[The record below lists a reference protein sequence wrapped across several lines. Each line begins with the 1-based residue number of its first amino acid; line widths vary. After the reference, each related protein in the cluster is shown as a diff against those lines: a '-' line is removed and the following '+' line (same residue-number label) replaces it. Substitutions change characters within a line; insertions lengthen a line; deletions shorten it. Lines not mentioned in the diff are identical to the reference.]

1 MPRLPPAED
10 LEVAESGTVV
20 PVSVFYLL
28 VLALC
33 VTRPGAG
40 RIFVGIFFLVLA
52 TGVNALLIAP
62 DQFLGPD
69 TDLPL

>member
-1 MPRLPPAED
+1 M
-10 LEVAESGTVV
+10 
-20 PVSVFYLL
+20 SVFYLL
-28 VLALC
+28 VLTLC
-33 VTRPGAG
+33 ATRPGAG

-69 TDLPL
+69 TDVPL